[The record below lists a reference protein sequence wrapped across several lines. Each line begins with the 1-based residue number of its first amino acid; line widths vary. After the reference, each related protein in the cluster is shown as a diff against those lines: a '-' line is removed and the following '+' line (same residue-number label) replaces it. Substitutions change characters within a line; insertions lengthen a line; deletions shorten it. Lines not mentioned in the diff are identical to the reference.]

1 MMNILQ
7 YVVIMALGALATVL
21 ANKGIAVFNDGFRP
35 IIPQF
40 FDGKMSRQELA
51 ATSFAISFGLV
62 IGFGIPQSIGATII
76 LIHSILLATDII
88 GLVFKDDLV
97 GNILAAIAGAIYGA
111 LILVGL
117 TAIVELFKALPFNF
131 LANLGA
137 VSGFVVTGFA
147 IFPAVS
153 VGMQHGFKKGAITGV
168 VTVLTWFIVKRFGV
182 ITAGSAKVTLNADGI
197 AMLVGAIL
205 MLVFATQIKQTNS
218 ANSDLVSVFAQRVK
232 RIQSNWWILAIMG
245 GLVAA
250 ATSMTIVAGD
260 PASLALLKEGKMDSA
275 WITAIARGIG
285 FIPLIFTT
293 AIVTGVYSP
302 VGTTFVFTVGILLN
316 GNPLVA
322 FIAGAVV
329 MVAEIFLINT
339 FAVTMDKFPGVRDM
353 GEHIRTSMSK
363 VLEIA
368 LLAGSVVAANAM
380 VAGVGALFVIGVYLL
395 NRQAKKPI
403 VDLAVGPVAV
413 IVFGILVNILIPL
426 QLYVLPVVAK

>member
-1 MMNILQ
+1 MNDILR
-7 YVVIMALGALATVL
+7 YVVIMAIGALATVL

-35 IIPQF
+35 IIPQY
-40 FDGKMSRQELA
+40 FDKKMTRQELA

-62 IGFGIPQSIGATII
+62 IGFGIPQSLGATII
-76 LIHSILLATDII
+76 LIHSIFLATDII
-88 GLVFKDDLV
+88 GLVFKDDLL
-97 GNILAAIAGAIYGA
+97 GNICAAVAGALYSA
-111 LILVGL
+111 FVLMSL
-117 TAIVELFKALPFNF
+117 KAVVDVFAMLPFNF
-131 LANLGA
+131 LGNLSA

-147 IFPAVS
+147 IFPAV
-153 VGMQHGFKKGAITGV
+153 VVAMQHGFKKGTLTGI

-182 ITAGSAKVTLNADGI
+182 ISFGTAKITLNADGI
-197 AMLVGAIL
+197 AMLVGAI
-205 MLVFATQIKQTNS
+205 MMIVFAIQIKQTNTS
-218 ANSDLVSVFAQRVK
+218 NKDLVSVFSERVK

-250 ATSMTIVAGD
+250 GTSMLLVAGD
-260 PASLALLKEGKMDSA
+260 PASLALLKKSTYDSA
-275 WITAIARGIG
+275 WMTAFARGIG

-302 VGTTFVFTVGILLN
+302 VGTTFVFTVGILFVN
-316 GNPLVA
+316 NPIVA
-322 FIAGAVV
+322 FIVGVIV
-329 MVAEIFLINT
+329 MIAEIFLINT
-339 FAVTMDKFPGVRDM
+339 FATTMDKFPGVRDM
-353 GEHIRTSMSK
+353 GEHIRTSMAK

-395 NRQAKKPI
+395 NKQAKKPI

-413 IVFGILVNILIPL
+413 IVFGILVNILVPL

>member
-1 MMNILQ
+1 
-7 YVVIMALGALATVL
+7 
-21 ANKGIAVFNDGFRP
+21 
-35 IIPQF
+35 
-40 FDGKMSRQELA
+40 
-51 ATSFAISFGLV
+51 
-62 IGFGIPQSIGATII
+62 
-76 LIHSILLATDII
+76 
-88 GLVFKDDLV
+88 
-97 GNILAAIAGAIYGA
+97 
-111 LILVGL
+111 
-117 TAIVELFKALPFNF
+117 
-131 LANLGA
+131 
-137 VSGFVVTGFA
+137 
-147 IFPAVS
+147 
-153 VGMQHGFKKGAITGV
+153 
-168 VTVLTWFIVKRFGV
+168 
-182 ITAGSAKVTLNADGI
+182 
-197 AMLVGAIL
+197 

-275 WITAIARGIG
+275 WITALARGIG